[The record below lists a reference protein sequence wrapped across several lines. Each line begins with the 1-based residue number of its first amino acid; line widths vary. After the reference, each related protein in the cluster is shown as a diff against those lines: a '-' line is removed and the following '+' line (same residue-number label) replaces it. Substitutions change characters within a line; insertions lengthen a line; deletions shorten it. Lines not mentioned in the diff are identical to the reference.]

1 MRVKIIVVGMIIIA
15 ILEAIFLY
23 GWAYKREK
31 SADSLFNLWFVRLIG
46 YSSLLVAS
54 YFVFFLIMAA
64 IF

>member
-1 MRVKIIVVGMIIIA
+1 MRVKIIVVGMI
-15 ILEAIFLY
+15 IFLY

-31 SADSLFNLWFVRLIG
+31 SEDSLFNLWFVRLIG